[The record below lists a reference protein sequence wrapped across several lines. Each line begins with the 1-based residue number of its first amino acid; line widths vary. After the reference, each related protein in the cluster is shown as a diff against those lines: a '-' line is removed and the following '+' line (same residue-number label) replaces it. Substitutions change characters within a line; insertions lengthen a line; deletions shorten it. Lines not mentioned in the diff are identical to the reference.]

1 MMGLIFSTIAGI
13 RRRSLALWRDSDG
26 VVVVMLVAM
35 LPALVAFAALAIDM
49 SYAYWLRTQLQHA
62 ASAAALAGVQGIVDG
77 DPDNGMAPDGVA
89 DNDAYRVAAIRYA
102 YKNMTE
108 NRFGR
113 VISSSCGIYDS
124 AADTVG
130 GSAECADIK
139 VGNWNPDAEV
149 FTAWDDAG
157 FELATMSLDA
167 VRVWTR
173 KAQSNGNP
181 FDLFFGPALGFTET
195 DISTV
200 AVAWNEGGGDD
211 YDCFQNGMIAGNLLE
226 MQGLNSVGDYYCMY
240 GRNGVSVQ
248 SDNYFDPTTKVGLGV
263 ALDAGDP
270 YGLLQQQ
277 GNTGLCVDP
286 QNPSCVVE
294 DGLTG
299 IEPERIE
306 EFTIWLAAYM
316 AAIDG
321 GNINQIEES
330 WPEPVETIYSPSL
343 VDGITELPPPPDPPD
358 SYGECT
364 VDKNGTIET
373 VDAALE
379 QNTIFIVDGTASITS
394 GATVCNVV
402 IIADK
407 IDIASGVTLRNVTL
421 IANDSSD
428 VFNANISLGGDFDI
442 DNVVVAAMN
451 RVQFASWGEMGGD
464 ACNETGT
471 TVEVYAGE
479 NVYIASNT
487 TISNAAILAEGDVDM
502 GSNNA
507 INLTGNGA
515 TIQARNDIYVASDGI
530 FGACPDQDAGPST
543 GPAAGLKLRITM

>member
-13 RRRSLALWRDSDG
+13 RRRSLVMWRDRDG
-26 VVVVMLVAM
+26 MAAVVLAAT
-35 LPALVAFAALAIDM
+35 LPALVAFAALAVDM

-62 ASAAALAGVQGIVDG
+62 ASAAALAGVQGILD
-77 DPDNGMAPDGVA
+77 DTPANGIA
-89 DNDAYRVAAIRYA
+89 DNDAYRIAAIEYA
-102 YKNMTE
+102 YKNMAE
-108 NRFGR
+108 DRFGR
-113 VISSSCGIYDS
+113 VIHSSCGIYDS
-124 AADTVG
+124 TTNTVG

-139 VGNWNPDAEV
+139 VGNWNPDASI

-157 FELATMSLDA
+157 FIPATMKLDA

-181 FDLFFGPALGFTET
+181 FDLFLGPALGLTET

-211 YDCFQNGMIAGNLLE
+211 YDCFQNGMIAGNLLD
-226 MQGLNSVGDYYCMY
+226 MQGNNTIGDDYCMY

-248 SDNYFDPTTKVGLGV
+248 SDNYFDPTTQVGMGV

-277 GNTGLCVDP
+277 NNTGLCEVSPGDP
-286 QNPSCVVE
+286 NCVAQG
-294 DGLTG
+294 GLTG

-306 EFTIWLAAYM
+306 EFTIWLSAYL
-316 AAIDG
+316 AAIAG
-321 GNINQIEES
+321 GDFAQIEES
-330 WPEPVETIYSPSL
+330 WPEPVENTYFPPL
-343 VDGITELPPPPDPPD
+343 EGVTELPSDPPDPPED
-358 SYGECT
+358 CT
-364 VDKNGTIET
+364 VDKNGTVET
-373 VDAALE
+373 VDVALA
-379 QNTIFIVDGTASITS
+379 QNIVYIVDGTASITS

-421 IANDSSD
+421 IANDTD
-428 VFNANISLGGDFDI
+428 IPNANISFGDSYDI
-442 DNVVVAAMN
+442 DNVVVAAKN

-479 NVYIASNT
+479 DVYIASNT

-515 TIQARNDIYVASDGI
+515 TIQARSDIYVASDGI
-530 FGACPDQDAGPST
+530 FGACPDENAGPGT
-543 GPAAGLKLRITM
+543 GPLAGLKLRITM